1 MINVLN
7 YLNLLPG
14 AEIHV
19 VFDDCQYAHET
30 PFKNRDTSKWE
41 RIISDVNQELPD
53 TKELSSFLSNEK
65 NKHQLVN
72 LLVHFILESDI
83 IEKTTFVNKGNQC
96 YYKSMNEDL
105 VIFKVL
111 FTTHKQADQKL
122 PMDAVY
128 ASQLQKK
135 TYMCR
140 RR

>member
-14 AEIHV
+14 AEIYV

-30 PFKNRDTSKWE
+30 PFKNRDTSEWE

-96 YYKSMNEDL
+96 
-105 VIFKVL
+105 
-111 FTTHKQADQKL
+111 
-122 PMDAVY
+122 
-128 ASQLQKK
+128 
-135 TYMCR
+135 
-140 RR
+140 